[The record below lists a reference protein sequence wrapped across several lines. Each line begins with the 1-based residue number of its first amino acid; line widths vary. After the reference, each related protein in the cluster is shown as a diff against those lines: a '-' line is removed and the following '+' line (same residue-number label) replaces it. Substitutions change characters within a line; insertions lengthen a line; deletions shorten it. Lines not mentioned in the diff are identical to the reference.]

1 MDEQQESEG
10 MLASCRVLDLADEKG
25 LLCGKILGDLGADV
39 IKVEKP
45 GGDPARNIG
54 PFYKDTCDPEKSLY
68 WFAFNTSKRGITLDI
83 ETADGQDIFKRLVK
97 SADIVIESFP
107 PGYMNKLGLGYSSL
121 SQINPG
127 IVLTSITPFGQSG
140 PYKDYKTSDLVT
152 MAMGGVLYVTGD
164 ADRCPVRISFPV
176 AYQFA
181 GTEAALGTVMALYH
195 RNLTGE
201 GQQVDI
207 STQWSVLRA
216 QYDVAAWWVAVKR
229 IYTRHGPLLIRPNTG
244 IIFRQHWPCKDGFVT
259 FYYFGGPAGAA
270 SNRALVEWMDEEKF
284 DVAFMKDK
292 DWPSFDYALV
302 TQEEVN
308 RMEVPTGKFFK
319 SHTKK
324 ELYDGAIQRGV
335 MLYPAATPKDM
346 LESQQLAYRKFWVKA
361 EHPELGTE
369 ITYPGAFVKASET
382 TCEIRR
388 CAPLI
393 GEHNEDVYQKE
404 LGLSHD
410 ELLTLKQSGVI

>member
-1 MDEQQESEG
+1 MNSEQENEG
-10 MLASCRVLDLADEKG
+10 MLAPYRALDLADEKG

-39 IKVEKP
+39 IKVEQP
-45 GGDPARNIG
+45 GGSPARNIG
-54 PFYKDTCDPEKSLY
+54 PFYKDNRDQEKSLY

-83 ETADGQDIFKRLVK
+83 ETAEGQDIFKRLAK
-97 SADIVIESFP
+97 NADIVIESFP
-107 PGYMNKLGLGYSSL
+107 SGYMEKLGLGYSSL
-121 SQINPG
+121 SQIKPG
-127 IVLTSITPFGQSG
+127 IILTSITPFGQSG

-152 MAMGGVLYVTGD
+152 MALGGVLYVTGD

-216 QYDVAAWWVAVKR
+216 QYDVVAWWAALKKIYKR
-229 IYTRHGPLLIRPNTG
+229 QGPFLIRPNTG

-270 SNRALVEWMDEEKF
+270 SNRALVKWMDEEGF
-284 DVAFMKDK
+284 DVAFMRDK
-292 DWPSFDYALV
+292 DWPSFDYALI
-302 TQEEVN
+302 TQEEVT
-308 RMEVPTGKFFK
+308 RMEKPTGEFFM

-324 ELYDGAIQRGV
+324 ELLDGAMRSGT

-346 LESQQLAYRKFWVKA
+346 LESQQLAHRKYWVKV

-369 ITYPGAFVKASET
+369 ITYPGAFVKASDT
-382 TCEIRR
+382 NCMIRR
-388 CAPLI
+388 RAPRI
-393 GEHNEDVYQKE
+393 GEHNKDIYQKE
-404 LGLSHD
+404 LGFSHD
-410 ELLTLKQSGVI
+410 ELLTLKQHGII